1 VEVEATL
8 TLSLNWINQVNGKNE
23 EGEGGSLGR
32 EPERKTLAI
41 DLARHGLGHLEV
53 NPIRWRWQCQ
63 FESSI
68 IYIAI
73 SMPFYFQNEK
83 SP

>member
-1 VEVEATL
+1 MV
-8 TLSLNWINQVNGKNE
+8 
-23 EGEGGSLGR
+23 GSRR
-32 EPERKTLAI
+32 ENLLAI

-68 IYIAI
+68 LFIAI
-73 SMPFYFQNEK
+73 FMPTHFTPRQKQHNHL
-83 SP
+83 